1 VALDY
6 IPLTPAAG
14 RPANAAELRLL
25 AHSRMRDLGY
35 AFVGTEFSPRDTGL
49 RFDVVGVSRRTRQVR
64 IYEVK
69 SSRGDFLRDAK
80 WERYLSYCTH
90 FAFVAPAG
98 AIYRW
103 ELPREVGIIEYGA
116 PAFERMRRA
125 RRWGMTILR
134 EDCLRAT
141 RPSLRLRDGV
151 ANDEWIAIL
160 EGIAFSGRPQWADEH
175 FEYGAGI

>member
-6 IPLTPAAG
+6 IPLTATAG
-14 RPANAAELRLL
+14 RPATTAELRLL
-25 AHSRMRDLGY
+25 AHSRMRELGY
-35 AFVGTEFSPRDTGL
+35 AFVAAEFYPSDTGL

-80 WERYLSYCTH
+80 WKRYLTYCTH

-98 AIYRW
+98 AIQRW

-116 PAFERMRRA
+116 PAFQRMMRA

-141 RPSLRLRDGV
+141 RPSLRLRDHV
-151 ANDEWIAIL
+151 ADDEWIAIV
-160 EGIAFSGRPQWADEH
+160 EAIAFAGRGEEAETTFDAGSG
-175 FEYGAGI
+175 I